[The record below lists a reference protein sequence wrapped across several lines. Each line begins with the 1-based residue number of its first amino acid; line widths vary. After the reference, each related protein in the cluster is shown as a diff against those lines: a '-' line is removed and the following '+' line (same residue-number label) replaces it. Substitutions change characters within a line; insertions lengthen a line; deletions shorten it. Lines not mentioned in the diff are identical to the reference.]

1 MSRQHQDSLLAA
13 VRQGEEGHETTAKHP
28 AVVRINRVFNAV
40 NIHILNPNALM

>member
-28 AVVRINRVFNAV
+28 AVVRINSVSHAV
-40 NIHILNPNALM
+40 DIHLPDP